1 MVGASFNAAVL
12 ALLQN
17 TRYVDVACYYAF
29 HSSSYNGFQNQNDGS
44 TDLPWYAFVAYGH
57 MYALGTAAAVESDA
71 RGVYAM
77 GAMNAQEKCVM
88 VSNYDGEDAAVTL
101 NLTGLGENETLCL
114 RRLDD
119 GKIWEEEMSLTASG
133 SVTLKVKVPQR
144 SALLVLAK

>member
-1 MVGASFNAAVL
+1 
-12 ALLQN
+12 
-17 TRYVDVACYYAF
+17 
-29 HSSSYNGFQNQNDGS
+29 
-44 TDLPWYAFVAYGH
+44 
-57 MYALGTAAAVESDA
+57 
-71 RGVYAM
+71 M